1 MSLVSSSLYYRSL
14 DLITGLKNI
23 IDAQKAE
30 IQTLNFT
37 IAKQNDEIQWKD
49 YVIEIGRDAFS
60 GSALSEKLLQAKC
73 LSLEKELASLA
84 EKKANNELVVKKLC
98 LKKISD
104 RTYVHGRTGLV
115 FRFFEIGLTKEL
127 VCIGGILSFT
137 EDISRIKSLYEG
149 GVRMKRLE
157 KLAVQKGM
165 TVLDLEDV
173 VDELDIEDYED
184 MERRGLLPER
194 G

>member
-1 MSLVSSSLYYRSL
+1 
-14 DLITGLKNI
+14 LITELKNI

-37 IAKQNDEIQWKD
+37 IAKQKDEIQWKD
-49 YVIEIGRDAFS
+49 YVIEIGRDALS
-60 GSALSEKLLQAKC
+60 GKLLQAKY
-73 LSLEKELASLA
+73 LSTEKELAFLA
-84 EKKANNELVVKKLC
+84 EKKANNELVIKKLC
-98 LKKISD
+98 LKKVSD

-127 VCIGGILSFT
+127 VCIGGILSFR
-137 EDISRIKSLYEG
+137 EDISNIKSLYEG
-149 GVRMKRLE
+149 GIRKKRLE

-165 TVLDLEDV
+165 AILNLEDV

>member
-1 MSLVSSSLYYRSL
+1 MSQTEKLVSSSL
-14 DLITGLKNI
+14 DLITELKNI

-30 IQTLNFT
+30 IQALNFT
-37 IAKQNDEIQWKD
+37 IAKQKDEIQWKD
-49 YVIEIGRDAFS
+49 YVIEIGRGALS
-60 GSALSEKLLQAKC
+60 GSVLSGKLLQAKY
-73 LSLEKELASLA
+73 LSTEKELAFLA
-84 EKKANNELVVKKLC
+84 EKKANNELTIKKLC
-98 LKKISD
+98 LKKVSD

-127 VCIGGILSFT
+127 VCIGGILSFR
-137 EDISRIKSLYEG
+137 EDISNIKSLYEG
-149 GVRMKRLE
+149 GIRKKRLE

-165 TVLDLEDV
+165 AILNLEDV

-194 G
+194 E